1 MDPQYHN
8 PVLLSESMEGLNIN
22 PSGIYVDVTFG
33 GGGHSRAILSRLGPD
48 GRLIAFD
55 QDSDAAANAIDDDR
69 FMLIPQNFRHMKNYL
84 RFYRV
89 ERVDG
94 ILADLG
100 VSSHQFDTPSRGFT
114 IREDGPLDMR
124 MNRSADLTAADIV
137 NGYGEVELS
146 QLLYNYGEVK
156 QSRVVAS
163 RIIKNRPV
171 ETTGQLIALLKGFA
185 PALRENKF
193 AAQVFQALRIAVND
207 EMGALEDFLEQSSQV
222 LGQGGRLCVISY
234 HSLEDRLVKNYIRAG
249 NFSGEAEK
257 DFYGNTLS
265 PLRAVNRKVITPSQQ
280 ELAENGRSRSAKL
293 RVAEKVC
300 AGKKVLPGFKE

>member
-1 MDPQYHN
+1 
-8 PVLLSESMEGLNIN
+8 
-22 PSGIYVDVTFG
+22 
-33 GGGHSRAILSRLGPD
+33 
-48 GRLIAFD
+48 
-55 QDSDAAANAIDDDR
+55 
-69 FMLIPQNFRHMKNYL
+69 
-84 RFYRV
+84 
-89 ERVDG
+89 
-94 ILADLG
+94 
-100 VSSHQFDTPSRGFT
+100 
-114 IREDGPLDMR
+114 MR

-137 NGYGEVELS
+137 NGYGEAELS

-156 QSRVVAS
+156 QSRAVAS

-257 DFYGNTLS
+257 DFTAIRSVRCALS
-265 PLRAVNRKVITPSQQ
+265 TVIVITPSQQ
-280 ELAENGRSRSAKL
+280 ELAENSRSRSAKL

>member
-1 MDPQYHN
+1 MEPQYHN

-33 GGGHSRAILSRLGPD
+33 GGGHSRAILSCLGPD

-55 QDSDAAANAIDDDR
+55 QDADAAANAIDDSR

-124 MNRSADLTAADIV
+124 MNRSSDLTASDIV
-137 NGYGEVELS
+137 NGYGEAELS

-156 QSRVVAS
+156 QSRAVAS

-171 ETTGQLIALLKGFA
+171 ETTGQLLALLKGFA

-207 EMGALEDFLEQSSQV
+207 EMGALEDFLVQSSQV
-222 LGQGGRLCVISY
+222 LREDGRLCVISY

-280 ELAENGRSRSAKL
+280 ELAENSRSRSAKL

-300 AGKKVLPGFKE
+300 AGKKA

>member
-33 GGGHSRAILSRLGPD
+33 GGGHSRAILSLLGPD

-137 NGYGEVELS
+137 NGYGEAELS

-156 QSRVVAS
+156 QSRAVAS

-222 LGQGGRLCVISY
+222 LGRGGRLCVISY

-280 ELAENGRSRSAKL
+280 ELAENSRSRSAKL